1 MYKESQSQQ
10 SLFGHQEI
18 FDILKKLQL
27 KKKLP
32 NKIILSGEKGIGKC
46 TLAYH
51 LINYILSENEE
62 FNYDT
67 KNCKI
72 NSENK
77 SFKLVLNKSN
87 PNFNLIDVEEGKK
100 NIDINQIRN
109 LISNLNKSSFN
120 SIPRFVLIDNVN
132 LLNLNSVNALLKV
145 IEEPNNNI
153 HFILINSN
161 TRVLPTLK
169 SRCINFKISISKNE
183 VIKITNKIIGKDIYD
198 LLNEEFINYY
208 VTPEQL
214 LKILIISEELKIDI
228 KNLSLKNFLSLII
241 KNKLYKKNDTLN
253 ELIYSFIEIY
263 FRKNITIK
271 NIEVLNFYKTFLKK
285 ITNTKIY
292 NLDEESLF
300 MEFEDRIL
308 NG

>member
-10 SLFGHQEI
+10 SLFEHQEI

-77 SFKLVLNKSN
+77 SFKLVLNKCN

-253 ELIYSFIEIY
+253 ELMYSFIEIY

>member
-1 MYKESQSQQ
+1 MESQSQK

-18 FDILKKLQL
+18 FDVLKKLQL

-51 LINYILSENEE
+51 LINYILSINED
-62 FNYDT
+62 FNYDI
-67 KNCKI
+67 KNYKI

-77 SFKLVLNKSN
+77 SFKLVLNKSSQ
-87 PNFNLIDVEEGKK
+87 NFHLIDVEEGKK

-109 LISNLNKSSFN
+109 LISTLNKSSFN
-120 SIPRFVLIDNVN
+120 SNPRFVLIDNIN

-145 IEEPNNNI
+145 IEEPNDNI
-153 HFILINSN
+153 YFILINSN
-161 TRVLPTLK
+161 ARVIPTLK
-169 SRCINFKISISKNE
+169 SRCINFKISLSKNE
-183 VIKITNKIIGKDIYD
+183 VIKVTNKIIDQNIYD
-198 LLNEEFINYY
+198 LFNEELIDYY
-208 VTPEQL
+208 TTPGQL
-214 LKILIISEELKIDI
+214 LEILIVSKELEIDT

-241 KNKLYKKNDTLN
+241 KNKLYKKNRALS
-253 ELIYSFIEIY
+253 EFLYSFIEIY
-263 FRKNITIK
+263 FRKNINVK
-271 NIEVLNFYKTFLKK
+271 NIELLNLYKIFLKK
-285 ITNTKIY
+285 LFNTKIY

>member
-1 MYKESQSQQ
+1 MYIDSRSQQ
-10 SLFGHQEI
+10 ILLGHHET
-18 FDILKKLQL
+18 FDILKNLYL
-27 KKKLP
+27 NKKLP
-32 NKIILSGEKGIGKC
+32 NKIILSGDKGIGKC

-51 LINYILSENEE
+51 LINYILSTNEDYSYNLK
-62 FNYDT
+62 NY
-67 KNCKI
+67 KI
-72 NSENK
+72 NSANK

-120 SIPRFVLIDNVN
+120 SSPRFVLIDNIN
-132 LLNLNSVNALLKV
+132 LLNMNSVNALLKV
-145 IEEPNNNI
+145 IEEPNVNI

-161 TRVLPTLK
+161 ARVVPTLK
-169 SRCINFKISISKNE
+169 SRCINFKIFLSKNE
-183 VIKITNKIIGKDIYD
+183 VIEIINKIIDKDIYY
-198 LLNEEFINYY
+198 LINEELISYY
-208 VTPEQL
+208 TTPGQL
-214 LKILIISEELKIDI
+214 LKILKAAEILEIDI
-228 KNLSLKNFLSLII
+228 KHLSLKNFLSLII
-241 KNKLYKKNDTLN
+241 KNKLYKKDKMLS

-263 FRKNITIK
+263 FRKNTNIK
-271 NIEVLNFYKTFLKK
+271 NIELLKLYNLFLKK
-285 ITNTKIY
+285 IINTKIY

>member
-1 MYKESQSQQ
+1 MYIKSQTQQ
-10 SLFGHQEI
+10 SLFGHQET
-18 FDILKKLQL
+18 FDILKNLQL

-51 LINYILSENEE
+51 LINYILSMNED
-62 FNYDT
+62 FNYDI
-67 KNCKI
+67 KNYKI

-109 LISNLNKSSFN
+109 LISSLNKSSFN
-120 SIPRFVLIDNVN
+120 SIPRFVLIDNIN
-132 LLNLNSVNALLKV
+132 LLNLNSVNALLKI
-145 IEEPNNNI
+145 IEEPNNNV

-169 SRCINFKISISKNE
+169 SRCINFKISLSKND
-183 VIKITNKIIGKDIYD
+183 VIEITNKIINKDIYD
-198 LLNEEFINYY
+198 LLNEELINYY
-208 VTPEQL
+208 LTPGQL
-214 LKILIISEELKIDI
+214 LKIFVISKELEIDA

-241 KNKLYKKNDTLN
+241 KNKLYKKNKILN
-253 ELIYSFIEIY
+253 ELLYSFIEIY
-263 FRKNITIK
+263 FRKNISIA
-271 NIEVLNFYKTFLKK
+271 NIDVLNFYKIFLKK
-285 ITNTKIY
+285 IINTRIY

-300 MEFEDRIL
+300 IEFEDRIL